1 MDLISINTVVS
12 LLGAV
17 EMMIAIVYILTYI
30 LGTYSSKSGSMS
42 LRFVLQ
48 SLLYFWGST
57 IFLFMGVNWLTDVA
71 ISRTQGGEGF
81 YLNIGASA
89 LALAALLN
97 ILCGFLTA
105 FLYVRGQTSLGLTLQ
120 RASDSIRT
128 KLKSRQRKTG
138 NNTER
143 ENQRGS
149 P

>member
-120 RASDSIRT
+120 RASDNIRT
-128 KLKSRQRKTG
+128 KLKSRQRKTS

-143 ENQRGS
+143 ES
-149 P
+149 

>member
-143 ENQRGS
+143 ES
-149 P
+149 

>member
-1 MDLISINTVVS
+1 MDLISINVVVS

-17 EMMIAIVYILTYI
+17 EMMVAIVYILTYI

-97 ILCGFLTA
+97 ILCGFLTV

-120 RASDSIRT
+120 RASDNIRT
-128 KLKSRQRKTG
+128 KLKSRKHKTS

-143 ENQRGS
+143 ES
-149 P
+149 

>member
-1 MDLISINTVVS
+1 VDLISINVVVS

-17 EMMIAIVYILTYI
+17 EMMVAIVYILTYI

-128 KLKSRQRKTG
+128 KLKSRQRKTS
-138 NNTER
+138 NNRER
-143 ENQRGS
+143 ES
-149 P
+149 

>member
-1 MDLISINTVVS
+1 VDLISINVVVS

-17 EMMIAIVYILTYI
+17 EMMVAIVYILTYI

-120 RASDSIRT
+120 RASDNIRT
-128 KLKSRQRKTG
+128 KLKSRQRKTS
-138 NNTER
+138 NNRER
-143 ENQRGS
+143 ES
-149 P
+149 